1 MIDAHI
7 LILSANDETGK
18 IITQLLQQSEGLRVS
33 WVKDVLS
40 LEIFLQN
47 ETPDLLIWDGQD
59 NPEDLPQLLDSFNEH
74 CPDIPVVLLGSEPSF
89 SMALSA
95 LRGGCVDFIY
105 PPFTDEGVLKIIT
118 SSLQRKK
125 KSEQSQIILAR
136 MTEGV
141 LVINSEGRL
150 IFINQAARQAFDL
163 ESGNLIGKPYK
174 EVLHNTDLLALLDP
188 SIQTENLHG
197 EISLADGRVLNCQVT
212 PIPEIGYVIT
222 LQEITHL
229 KELDRIK
236 TDFVNA
242 VSHDLR
248 SPLTAILGY
257 VDLLERVGEVNSQQK
272 DFIQRVRLSVQ
283 SITAL
288 INDLL
293 DLGRIEAGFDS
304 QKEITPLGAIVRYS
318 LEGLT
323 NAITSR
329 SQVLELDIPNETPY
343 VLGNPVRLRQM
354 CFNLISNAI
363 KYAPIGGK
371 IRIQVSSTDDHVI
384 LQVSD
389 NGPGITPQDQPH
401 IFDRFYRASNQPSDA
416 SGTGLGLA
424 IVKSIVEDHQGR
436 VWVDSLLG
444 HGSTFTVLLPIVE
457 RP

>member
-1 MIDAHI
+1 MTKSQI
-7 LILSANDETGK
+7 LILTSNDEIGEKLTN
-18 IITQLLQQSEGLRVS
+18 ILH
-33 WVKDVLS
+33 
-40 LEIFLQN
+40 QN
-47 ETPDLLIWDGQD
+47 EDFHISRVNDVINLESAIASTSPDLIIWDGQD
-59 NPEDLPQLLDSFNEH
+59 NLTDLPQLLTNFNDHHAE
-74 CPDIPVVLLGSEPSF
+74 ISVILLGNEPTYA
-89 SMALSA
+89 MVLNA
-95 LRGGCVDFIY
+95 LRGGCVDY
-105 PPFTDEGVLKIIT
+105 LCPPFIEEDVLSIVNN
-118 SSLQRKK
+118 SLKRSR
-125 KSEQSQIILAR
+125 KSEQSQIILSR
-136 MTEGV
+136 MTEGIM
-141 LVINSEGRL
+141 VINPEGRM
-150 IFINQAARQAFDL
+150 IFINHAAKQTFEL
-163 ESGNLIGKPYK
+163 ETGNLIGKHYK
-174 EVLHNTDLLALLDP
+174 EILHNTDLIALLEP
-188 SIQTENLHG
+188 YHTAENLHG
-197 EISLADGRVLNCQVT
+197 EISLSDGRVLNCQVT
-212 PIPEIGYVIT
+212 TIPEIGYLIS

-257 VDLLERVGEVNSQQK
+257 VELLERVGEVNPQQK
-272 DFIQRVRLSVQ
+272 EFIQRVRLSVQ

-318 LEGLT
+318 LEGLSNT
-323 NAITSR
+323 ITSR
-329 SQVLELDIPNETPY
+329 SQVLELDIPAETPF

-371 IRIQVSSTDDHVI
+371 IRIQISATDEHVI
-384 LQVSD
+384 MQVSD
-389 NGPGITPQDQPH
+389 NGPGIAPQDQPH
-401 IFDRFYRASNQPSDA
+401 IFDRFYRASNQPADA

-444 HGSTFTVLLPIVE
+444 HGSTFTVVLPIVE
-457 RP
+457 KP

>member
-7 LILSANDETGK
+7 LILTADDETGENLSK
-18 IITQLLQQSEGLRVS
+18 VILQPAGYRVS
-33 WVKDVLS
+33 RVKDVLN
-40 LEIFLQN
+40 LEVVLQGDL
-47 ETPDLLIWDGQD
+47 PDLLIWDGRENTD
-59 NPEDLPQLLDSFNEH
+59 DLPQLLTNFNEH
-74 CPDIPVVLLGSEPSF
+74 HPDISVILLGSEPSF
-89 SMALSA
+89 SMALYA
-95 LRGGCVDFIY
+95 LRGGCMDFLC
-105 PPFTDEGVLKIIT
+105 PPFVETDVLNIVN
-118 SSLQRKK
+118 SSLQRNRRL
-125 KSEQSQIILAR
+125 EQSQIILSR

-141 LVINSEGRL
+141 LVINPEGRL
-150 IFINQAARQAFDL
+150 VFCNQAARQAFEL
-163 ESGNLIGKPYK
+163 GTANPLGKLAK
-174 EVLHNTDLLALLDP
+174 EVIHNPDLLELLEP
-188 SIQTENLHG
+188 YYRSENFHG
-197 EISLADGRVLNCQVT
+197 EIALPDGRVLNSQVNA
-212 PIPEIGYVIT
+212 IPEIGYVVT
-222 LQEITHL
+222 TQEITHL

-257 VDLLERVGEVNSQQK
+257 VELLDRVGEVNTQQK
-272 DFIQRVRLSVQ
+272 EFIQRVRISVQ

-304 QKEITPLGAIVRYS
+304 QKEITPLGAMIRYA
-318 LEGLT
+318 LEGLSNT
-323 NAITSR
+323 IAGR
-329 SQVLELDIPNETPY
+329 SQILELDIPADTPS

-371 IRIQVSSTDDHVI
+371 IRIQVSSTDEHVI
-384 LQVSD
+384 MQIAD

-401 IFDRFYRASNQPSDA
+401 IFDRFYRASNQPADA

-436 VWVDSLLG
+436 VWVDSMIG
-444 HGSTFTVLLPIVE
+444 HGSTFTVVLPVFE
-457 RP
+457 QL

>member
-1 MIDAHI
+1 M
-7 LILSANDETGK
+7 
-18 IITQLLQQSEGLRVS
+18 
-33 WVKDVLS
+33 
-40 LEIFLQN
+40 
-47 ETPDLLIWDGQD
+47 
-59 NPEDLPQLLDSFNEH
+59 
-74 CPDIPVVLLGSEPSF
+74 
-89 SMALSA
+89 
-95 LRGGCVDFIY
+95 
-105 PPFTDEGVLKIIT
+105 
-118 SSLQRKK
+118 
-125 KSEQSQIILAR
+125 
-136 MTEGV
+136 
-141 LVINSEGRL
+141 
-150 IFINQAARQAFDL
+150 
-163 ESGNLIGKPYK
+163 
-174 EVLHNTDLLALLDP
+174 LHNTDLLALLDP

-401 IFDRFYRASNQPSDA
+401 NFDRFYRASNQPYDA

-424 IVKSIVEDHQGR
+424 IVK
-436 VWVDSLLG
+436 
-444 HGSTFTVLLPIVE
+444 
-457 RP
+457 